1 MSLAGLR
8 YQSATFGTAPQ
19 ETKSGTYIYSGS
31 PSGFHEWE
39 FRTRIRVEFL
49 KQKIKKKALEHKSKS
64 TSTSPERGRAERSPV
79 AGRGGDDD
87 AQATDAPGARR
98 HSGSPEDGQAGLD
111 GQEGQPKGSQKPWY
125 GNNMKQ
131 PLSPLVRSQWGELAW
146 ARGVSRGIWVRR
158 TLWWTWVHGPP
169 WWIRTAHW
177 VGLLKMRTLQLLWSP
192 WLSVTMMKLQL
203 MGLMTFQKLPNSF
216 M

>member
-1 MSLAGLR
+1 MATNKRIQPRFKLLAELVPEGDPRDLTLTVTRRSKKVRLCVCDSLVLRRTVSMSLAGLR

-19 ETKSGTYIYSGS
+19 DTKSGTYIYSGS

-131 PLSPLVRSQWGELAW
+131 PLSPLVRSQWGELA
-146 ARGVSRGIWVRR
+146 
-158 TLWWTWVHGPP
+158 
-169 WWIRTAHW
+169 
-177 VGLLKMRTLQLLWSP
+177 
-192 WLSVTMMKLQL
+192 
-203 MGLMTFQKLPNSF
+203 
-216 M
+216 